1 MPSLMRRR
9 ECDSRR
15 REWKS
20 RQLSLL
26 DVCERKSLLVSLARK
41 ETSHVYQHKE
51 EIDEKARNR

>member
-41 ETSHVYQHKE
+41 ETKE
-51 EIDEKARNR
+51 KIDEKAKNR

>member
-1 MPSLMRRR
+1 MPSLMRWR

-41 ETSHVYQHKE
+41 ETKE
-51 EIDEKARNR
+51 TIDEKAKNR